1 MRFASEPS
9 APSALSAFVFAIAL
23 VANGCSDATDRTVDD
38 RASGGTIA
46 IATLPP
52 VATTSAPVVEPTGS
66 SPVVSPASSTTVGLP
81 AAAAPASSVNVSTTA
96 RPAPTVSTSP
106 PSAAAPPCR
115 LDLIVEQTQT
125 QYVGITPSDLS
136 CAEDWAAWI
145 GRPDDEL
152 GDGFFAVARWTGTSW
167 ELLNLGSAGVCADG
181 GVPDDLW
188 EQLGCFE

>member
-1 MRFASEPS
+1 MRSGFAM
-9 APSALSAFVFAIAL
+9 SALAVVL
-23 VANGCSDATDRTVDD
+23 VASSCSGATDRTAGD

-46 IATLPP
+46 VATLPP

-66 SPVVSPASSTTVGLP
+66 SPVVTPASSTTVGVP
-81 AAAAPASSVNVSTTA
+81 ATAAPTSTVSVGTTA
-96 RPAPTVSTSP
+96 RPATTVSTSP
-106 PSAAAPPCR
+106 PPAAAPPCR

-181 GVPDDLW
+181 GVPDELW